1 MFAPTPPPMGSP
13 SSSRPRVGDSS
24 SPSSRQRIVRLTS
37 QELEQVMENFAQE
50 DTEYGK
56 TMTRIIVERF
66 LMKWSWYFPR
76 KGMKNAP
83 SLSKAYTY
91 YEHVTLPRHFVGE
104 QQADHVLRRAEP
116 GEAQQTTEL
125 YSPVKTPS
133 SSFIEWGIGVD
144 LYFSTLRIM
153 AFVLFIAGIIHLP
166 NQIFYQSSEYSP
178 EGRGDLAWSLRGS
191 AICTTTSWVACEDC
205 DPNRWNDVDEKE
217 RFVFGTNASGQEV
230 ALVQQNAC
238 DMAQLQQGLVNY
250 SVLFVLVIIFFLLS
264 MYLGAREI
272 RFDEDK

>member
-1 MFAPTPPPMGSP
+1 
-13 SSSRPRVGDSS
+13 
-24 SPSSRQRIVRLTS
+24 
-37 QELEQVMENFAQE
+37 
-50 DTEYGK
+50 
-56 TMTRIIVERF
+56 
-66 LMKWSWYFPR
+66 
-76 KGMKNAP
+76 
-83 SLSKAYTY
+83 
-91 YEHVTLPRHFVGE
+91 
-104 QQADHVLRRAEP
+104 
-116 GEAQQTTEL
+116 
-125 YSPVKTPS
+125 
-133 SSFIEWGIGVD
+133 
-144 LYFSTLRIM
+144 
-153 AFVLFIAGIIHLP
+153 LP